1 MSAELTIE
9 QLAAE
14 SGMTVRNIRAHQARG
29 LMAPPEVRTR
39 VGYYGPRHLA
49 ALRLIRELQDDGF
62 NLAAIKQLLSDRE
75 RTEQRLERF
84 RRSLPEPADAERPRV
99 FTTAQLRTRFAL
111 SADETD
117 RVLGH
122 AQRLGLLIIDGED
135 RFIAQRPS
143 LLDVAEEVVARGI
156 SLSRALAAYEEAE
169 REFDGLS
176 SSFVKLFVSEV
187 WRGFEREGMPEQRW
201 PELSESIDRLATLA
215 TAAIAAGFAER
226 LRRRI
231 DQAFQRA
238 HEADGALLSGKG

>member
-1 MSAELTIE
+1 VSAELTIE

-29 LMAPPEVRTR
+29 LVAPPAVRMR
-39 VGYYGPRHLA
+39 VGYYGPGHLA
-49 ALRLIRELQDDGF
+49 ALRLIRELQADGF
-62 NLAAIKQLLSDRE
+62 NLAAIKQLLSDRD
-75 RTEQRLERF
+75 RTDRRLERF

-99 FTTAQLRTRFAL
+99 FTMAQLRTRFAL
-111 SADETD
+111 SADETG

-122 AQRLGLLIIDGED
+122 ARRLGLLIVDGED
-135 RFIAQRPS
+135 RFIAPRPS

-156 SLSRALAAYEEAE
+156 SLSRALAAYEEAGG
-169 REFDGLS
+169 EFDALS
-176 SSFVKLFVSEV
+176 SSFVKLLRSEV

-201 PELSESIDRLATLA
+201 RELSESIDRLATLA

-226 LRRRI
+226 LRSRI

-238 HEADGALLSGKG
+238 DGAEGALLSRNG